1 MIIEHYPQSI
11 LLRAKDRKLIKKSLE
26 SFQQSGLVEFP
37 YKKAVQAK
45 KIFQKINAQSS
56 SNVFLFVCGGMGGGS
71 CLFEAFHKRKEN
83 FYRISEI
90 NPQSTALLLKKKKS
104 ELKKSHFVFI
114 SKSGKTSEILFY
126 KNILD
131 SICSKKTLSLKNK
144 VTILTQNLKSPLMD
158 FAKRS
163 QADIVLLEDNLPGRF
178 SIFTLSGFLQFYFQG
193 CDPLKFSFQASDL
206 SNQSLN
212 FLFSQKDKKEYW
224 FCSSDIY
231 MENFGNWLE
240 LVWSESLF
248 KEGKK
253 RMSPPLLRH
262 LSLYDLRHGHIEE
275 LMAKRRELC
284 FLFFYFKK
292 DNLKKSS
299 CKSDFLFLNQEFSLL
314 EQQEIST
321 DFVSFQDQARDN
333 IKKIIKLKKI
343 PFLFL
348 ELDFSELSFL
358 ELIFCFYQTLFTLGD
373 FFTVDIFK
381 NYHVDNLKHSQLT

>member
-1 MIIEHYPQSI
+1 MTIQHYPQSI
-11 LLRAKDRKLIKKSLE
+11 LLREQDRRFIKKSLK

-37 YKKAVQAK
+37 HEKALQAK

-56 SNVFLFVCGGMGGGS
+56 SNVFLFVCGGMGGSS
-71 CLFEAFHKRKEN
+71 CLFESFFKRKKN

-90 NPQSTALLLKKKKS
+90 NSQSIALLLKKKKS
-104 ELKKSHFVFI
+104 ELNKSYFIFI

-131 SICSKKTLSLKNK
+131 SICSKKKLSLKNK

-158 FAKRS
+158 FAKRK
-163 QADIVLLEDNLPGRF
+163 QADIVLLEDNVPGRF

-231 MENFGNWLE
+231 MESFGNWLE

-248 KEGKK
+248 KENKK
-253 RMSPPLLRH
+253 RVSSPLLRH
-262 LSLYDLRHGHIEE
+262 VNLYNLRHGHIEE
-275 LMAKRRELC
+275 LIAKRRELC

-292 DNLKKSS
+292 NKLKKDSG
-299 CKSDFLFLNQEFSLL
+299 KSDFLFLNQEFSLL
-314 EQQEIST
+314 EQQEILT
-321 DFVSFQDQARDN
+321 DFLSFQDQARDN
-333 IKKIIKLKKI
+333 IKKILKLKKI

-348 ELDFSELSFL
+348 ELDFNELSFL
-358 ELIFCFYQTLFTLGD
+358 ELIFCFYQALFTLGD
-373 FFTVDIFK
+373 FFKVNIFE